1 MPVEA
6 SFQLEVDDKR
16 DLARVALTGPL
27 GAEDFLAGFGRMLAH
42 PAFHPG
48 MKILVDMLAHEHT
61 LGSEDIDHI
70 ARVFVRTGEALRNS
84 VVAVVVAK
92 PVSYGML
99 RMLQIKISE
108 VPFSFFLFYDLQEAE
123 KALALI

>member
-6 SFQLEVDDKR
+6 AFELEIDEKR
-16 DLARVALTGPL
+16 DLVVVTLTGPL
-27 GAEDFLAGFGRMLAH
+27 GASDFLAGFDRMLAH

-48 MKILVDMLAHEHT
+48 NRVLVDMLAHEHT
-61 LGSEDIDHI
+61 LTSEDIDHI
-70 ARVFVRTGEALRNS
+70 AGVMVSTGDAFRGS

-108 VPFSFFLFYDLQEAE
+108 VPFSFFVFYDLQEAE
-123 KALALI
+123 KALGLI